1 MLGRHRKPETTA
13 VDVPGAIENLRAAVR
28 HCGRAMDLCDRQELA
43 ALELVVHEQQRLVD
57 LDNRAIALLR
67 DQLVAATRPAV
78 AP

>member
-1 MLGRHRKPETTA
+1 MRRHAKPEAVA
-13 VDVPGAIENLRAAVR
+13 VDVPAAIENLRTAVR

-57 LDNRAIALLR
+57 LDNRAITLLR

-78 AP
+78 TS